1 MSARFR
7 VGPVVTLAVLAL
19 AGMTCAGDAVQDPAA
34 ERASLTRQ
42 LDRGDAE
49 AVERALSGRTP
60 DGLVGYL
67 LGEAA
72 ALRGR
77 LTRADSLFARAAGA
91 NSPVQALASARQAEL
106 EAARGNREAA
116 VTLAERVARRLEAA
130 AANTAADW
138 LALGIAY
145 QILGSVQPAQ
155 FKDALVA
162 YDRAVAA
169 DSSLVE
175 GHLRLGALFLDKY
188 NAPDARAAFTE
199 ALRRDP
205 GNARA
210 ELGLAL
216 VAQFEGRPETASLL
230 AQAARS
236 GPGLARTHAALGRL
250 DLDAEAFDSAAV
262 RASRAIALDSAD
274 LGGWAVRAAVEL
286 VRGDSAAF
294 RATEA
299 QVRSRHRAPAGF
311 YADLAEA
318 LGRQRQYANAAAL
331 ARVGVAADPDDPAAL
346 TALGT
351 NELRQGAIDSGRA
364 RLERAF
370 GRDPYHVWNKNTLDL
385 LDELAKY
392 RTVTH
397 GRFVFVAAPEE
408 IEILTLYLGP
418 LLERAYDSLAVRYRY
433 RPPTPIRLEIYRRHA
448 DFSVRTVGLAGLG
461 ALGVSFG
468 SVLAMDAPSARA
480 VGDFNWAS
488 TAWHELVHAFTLG
501 ATDHKVPRW
510 LSEGLSVLEERRAR
524 SGWGAGATTPFVA
537 ALAGGQLHPMTRIND
552 GFVRPTRP
560 HDVGFA
566 YYQASLLCEFLET
579 TYGFDGVLRL
589 LDGYR
594 RGLGTDEAVRGAFD
608 APIAAVGARFDAW
621 LRARFATPLGKV
633 GVLRDS
639 TVAPGELMALLA
651 SGKRMIEG
659 GRLDDAI
666 TTLER
671 ADGMFPDMADD
682 DSPAWALA
690 QLFRQR
696 GNLPKAL
703 EYLARVTRHNESQYE
718 ANRLEAELR
727 TATGDHRG
735 ALAAL
740 ERAIFIH
747 PYDPALH
754 VAAAEAARQAGDPS
768 VVVRERRAVL
778 ALAPAD
784 RAGAHYELAVALRDA
799 GDRDAARREVLKALE
814 QAPAYERA
822 QTLLLELRR
831 GDR

>member
-1 MSARFR
+1 MIRSRL
-7 VGPVVTLAVLAL
+7 GPCFVVAALGL
-19 AGMTCAGDAVQDPAA
+19 AGVTCAGDARQDPVA
-34 ERASLTRQ
+34 ERRSLVRQ

-49 AVERALSGRTP
+49 AVERALGGRAA
-60 DGLVGYL
+60 DGVTGFL
-67 LGEAA
+67 LAEAA
-72 ALRGR
+72 ATRGR
-77 LTRADSLFARAAGA
+77 LGRADSLFARVAGA
-91 NSPVQALASARQAEL
+91 ESPVRALASARQAEL
-106 EAARGNREAA
+106 RLARGDRAGA
-116 VTLAERVARRLEAA
+116 LALAERVADRLEAA
-130 AANTAADW
+130 TANTADDW
-138 LALGIAY
+138 LALGIVY
-145 QILGSVQPAQ
+145 QILGADRPAQ

-169 DSSLVE
+169 DSALVE
-175 GHLRLGALFLDKY
+175 GHLRLGGLFLDKY
-188 NAPDARAAFTE
+188 NAPDARAAFGE

-216 VAQFEGRPETASLL
+216 VAQFEGNPETAALL
-230 AQAARS
+230 ARAARS
-236 GPGLARTHAALGRL
+236 GPGLGRIHAALGRL
-250 DLDAEAFDSAAV
+250 DLDAEAFDSAEA
-262 RASRAIALDSAD
+262 RAARAIGLDSAD

-286 VRGDSAAF
+286 VRGDSAGF

-299 QVRSRHRAPAGF
+299 AVRARHRAPAAF

-318 LGRQRQYANAAAL
+318 LGRQRQYAAAAAM
-331 ARVGVAADPDDPAAL
+331 ARVGVAADADDPAAL

-351 NELRQGAIDSGRA
+351 NELRLGAIDSGRA

-370 GRDPYHVWNKNTLDL
+370 ARDPYHVWNKNTLDL

-408 IEILTLYLGP
+408 VDLLALYLGP
-418 LLERAYDSLAVRYRY
+418 LLERAFDSLAARYRY
-433 RPPTPIRLEIYRRHA
+433 QPPTPIRLEIFRRHA

-468 SVLAMDAPSARA
+468 SVLAIDAPSARG

-488 TAWHELVHAFTLG
+488 TAWHELAHAFTLG
-501 ATDHKVPRW
+501 VTDHKVPRW

-537 ALAGGQLHPMTRIND
+537 ALAGGQLRPLSRIND

-589 LDGYR
+589 LGAYR
-594 RGLGTDEAVRGAFD
+594 QGLGTDEAIQTAFGA
-608 APIAAVGARFDAW
+608 PVSAVGARFDGW
-621 LRARFATPLGKV
+621 IRARFATPLKSV

-639 TVAPGELMALLA
+639 TVAPGELVTLLA
-651 SGKRMIEG
+651 SGKRMAEA
-659 GRLDDAI
+659 GRLDDAV
-666 TTLER
+666 TALEK
-671 ADGMFPDMADD
+671 ADRMFPDMADD

-690 QLFRQR
+690 QLYRRR
-696 GNLPKAL
+696 GDVPKAL
-703 EYLARVTRHNESQYE
+703 EYLGRVTRYNESQYE

-740 ERAIFIH
+740 ERAIYIH
-747 PYDPALH
+747 PYDPAVH
-754 VAAAEAARQAGDPS
+754 VAAAEAARLAGQPAIA
-768 VVVRERRAVL
+768 VRERRAVL

-799 GDRDAARREVLKALE
+799 GDRDGARREVLKALE
-814 QAPAYERA
+814 EAPAFERA
-822 QTLLLELRR
+822 QALLLELRR
-831 GDR
+831 GGS